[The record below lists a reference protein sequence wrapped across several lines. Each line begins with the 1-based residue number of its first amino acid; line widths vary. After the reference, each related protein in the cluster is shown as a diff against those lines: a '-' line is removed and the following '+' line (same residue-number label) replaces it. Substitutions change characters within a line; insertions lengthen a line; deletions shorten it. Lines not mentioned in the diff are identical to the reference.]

1 MVAAAAAKSLQSC
14 LTLRDPID
22 SYGMNEWRY
31 NEWVS
36 EQWMNVQM
44 NRQMKKSEKTKAKL
58 WVVVHSWNLVPWK
71 PSWSLLLCSLIV
83 IVYLLLSGCAGS
95 PWLRGRFLE
104 LQAAGAALQLGS
116 TGFPLWWPLL
126 FQMGSRAWLSI
137 CGTQAWLPCSKSNLP
152 RPGIF
157 FIKHSLQPRCS
168 WWSAQALP
176 CPAH

>member
-1 MVAAAAAKSLQSC
+1 MNDKW
-14 LTLRDPID
+14 T
-22 SYGMNEWRY
+22 MNECADEQT
-31 NEWVS
+31 NE
-36 EQWMNVQM
+36 
-44 NRQMKKSEKTKAKL
+44 KSEKTKVKL

-95 PWLRGRFLE
+95 PWLCGRFLK
-104 LQAAGAALQLGS
+104 LQAAGAAFQLGS
-116 TGFPLWWPLL
+116 TGFSLWWPLL
-126 FQMGSRAWLSI
+126 FQTMGSRGWLSI
-137 CGTQAWLPCSKSNLP
+137 CGARAWLPCSKSNLP

-157 FIKHSLQPRCS
+157 FIKRSLQPRCS